1 MRAFRIHMGSVIPSN
16 TIDNWPIKALLPDI
30 LKPTAADFHL
40 LYSRSTL
47 GCLPFSNHEPILKK
61 FSSLFT
67 WVGTLHVYNNHMEG
81 VVLYFGVDLGRCQ
94 RRSIR
99 VWAESEGDWILVT
112 VSEVTSLALCVSCFN
127 IIISLST
134 SF

>member
-1 MRAFRIHMGSVIPSN
+1 MGSVIPSN

-81 VVLYFGVDLGRCQ
+81 FVLGPMSVFRSGFGEMLEEIHQGLG
-94 RRSIR
+94 
-99 VWAESEGDWILVT
+99 
-112 VSEVTSLALCVSCFN
+112 
-127 IIISLST
+127 
-134 SF
+134 